1 MAYRDS
7 AVEVVVSLGTAPID
21 QLGFDVPLF
30 VTPTNVFTTRVQSYS
45 DLDSVVSAGFAVG
58 SPVHRYCENVF
69 SGKFRPDVVKIG
81 RMDYL
86 ETVIDFNQASYSGV
100 LTLNMTVQTST
111 NKYTKTISTA
121 NLSAAST
128 PTQAA
133 TAMATA
139 IEADSDIGTLVT
151 AAASSELLTVE
162 PTASTTKL
170 SIGYAMEKQYQ
181 ITNLSTSTVAL
192 SLPIINSEDSNWYF
206 LSTEG
211 HLPVDIKAAAAYAA
225 SAEPKRMHVYSSAS
239 ADIINPAL
247 TTDIMSELKTL
258 AYDTSIGFY
267 HPDADEDWS
276 EGGIVGACA
285 SIDPSFGDSLHLK
298 SMPSIA
304 VYPSS
309 VTDRETVWNKNG
321 NIYRTVK
328 GQNVIWEGKVASGQY
343 FDTIRFSHWFA
354 AKLDE
359 STFGYLY
366 RRSNAGNSMKMS
378 DQDLPVLRSIWTNDP
393 INPAI
398 RNGGILDGYS
408 ADGTVDYSPIIV
420 IPSRSQIPTNDL
432 AARFLD
438 NCRVEVVY
446 NNSLHFIKIR
456 AFVELDRIT
465 A

>member
-1 MAYRDS
+1 MAYKDK
-7 AVEVVVSLGTAPID
+7 VVDVVVSLGTSPID
-21 QLGFDVPLF
+21 QLGFDTPLF

-45 DLDSVVSAGFAVG
+45 DLDSIVSAGFAVG
-58 SPVHRYCENVF
+58 SPVHRFAENCF
-69 SGKFRPDVVKIG
+69 AGKFRPDVVKVG
-81 RMDYL
+81 RLAYTGT
-86 ETVIDFNQASYSGV
+86 TVTYNQASYSGI
-100 LTLNMTVQTST
+100 LTLNITVKTNTSSFV
-111 NKYTKTISTA
+111 KVISTA
-121 NLSAAST
+121 SLPAAST

-133 TAMATA
+133 TAVAA
-139 IEADSDIGTLVT
+139 ALEADTDIGALIKATSALGVVT
-151 AAASSELLTVE
+151 IA
-162 PTASTTKL
+162 PTASQVV
-170 SIGYAMEKQYQ
+170 SVGYSMEGQYV
-181 ITNLSTSTVAL
+181 INNTSSETVAVG
-192 SLPIINSEDSNWYF
+192 LPLINTEDSNWYF
-206 LSTEG
+206 LSTES
-211 HLPVDIKAAAAYAA
+211 HTDTDIKAAAAYAA
-225 SAEPKRMHVYSSAS
+225 SAEPNRMHVYSSAD

-247 TTDIMSELKTL
+247 TTDIMSELKAL

-285 SIDPSFGDSLHLK
+285 TIDPSFGDSLHLK
-298 SMPSIA
+298 TMPSIR
-304 VYPSS
+304 VYSTS

-343 FDTIRFSHWFA
+343 FDTIRFSHWFK

-366 RRSNAGNSMKMS
+366 RRSNLGQSMKMS
-378 DQDLPVLRSIWTNDP
+378 DQDLPVLRSIWLNDP

-398 RNGGILDGYS
+398 RNGGILDGFS
-408 ADGTVDYSPIIV
+408 SDGTVDYSPIIV
-420 IPSRSQIPTNDL
+420 IPPRNQIPTNDL

-438 NCRVEVVY
+438 NCRIEVVY

>member
-7 AVEVVVSLGTAPID
+7 AVEVVVSLGTAPIQ
-21 QLGFDVPLF
+21 QLSFDTPLF

-69 SGKFRPDVVKIG
+69 SGKFRPDVVKVG
-81 RMDYL
+81 RLAYTNTKVTFD
-86 ETVIDFNQASYSGV
+86 QASYSGV
-100 LTLNMTVQTST
+100 LTLNITVKTNTSSFV
-111 NKYTKTISTA
+111 KSISTTSLA
-121 NLSAAST
+121 AAST

-133 TAMATA
+133 TALATA
-139 IEADSDIGTLVT
+139 ISADSDIGSLVT
-151 AAASSELLTVE
+151 ASAATNVVTIAPVATQIVSV
-162 PTASTTKL
+162 
-170 SIGYAMEKQYQ
+170 GYAMEGRYKVS
-181 ITNLSTSTVAL
+181 NTSSETVAVG
-192 SLPIINSEDSNWYF
+192 LPLINAEDSNWYF
-206 LSTEG
+206 LSTES
-211 HLPVDIKAAAAYAA
+211 HVNTDIKAAAAYAA
-225 SAEPKRMHVYSSAS
+225 SAEPKRMHVYGSAS

-321 NIYRTVK
+321 NVYRTVK